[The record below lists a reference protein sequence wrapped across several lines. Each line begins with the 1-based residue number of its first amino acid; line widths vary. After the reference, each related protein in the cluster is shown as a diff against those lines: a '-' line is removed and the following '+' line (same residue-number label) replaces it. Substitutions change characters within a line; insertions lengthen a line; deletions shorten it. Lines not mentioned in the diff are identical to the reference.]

1 MKKHPVLVAT
11 GFAVPTAVL
20 DASVRWL
27 IFQEA
32 VTPSSALAAGVLGVA
47 MGGFFY
53 WWGVLERSRW

>member
-1 MKKHPVLVAT
+1 LKNHPVLMAAM
-11 GFAVPTAVL
+11 FAVLTAVL

-27 IFQEA
+27 LFQEA
-32 VTPSSALAAGVLGVA
+32 VTPCSAIAAGVLGVA